1 VPRPLTA
8 IAACIVAIL
17 IAAASA
23 SAATLDRDPLFGTAN
38 VALDDGSVTSL
49 FGYADRGGDQLRVAV
64 RAAAAG
70 PCAASAAA
78 DPGPLQVDTLV
89 TDEYSVDV
97 PLSATVGA
105 QLFCAWLERG
115 GAEAAT
121 PVSVAFNVV
130 LPFAEV
136 KLGTP
141 VVVHRGLPF
150 TLGLLARSDGP
161 ARRVFGSL
169 IPGAVC
175 PPTFG
180 ATPGGIPAFP
190 PAGLSLLSTKDQ
202 ATVALTPAPGSYRLC
217 AWVQPSAAAAPE
229 AAAGVAVTVPARR
242 TRTKTENGNWVN
254 KHGTARGVVF
264 VDGAIRGTVV
274 IQAASDV
281 VGSPWFA
288 VKRFAIARWHHKTL
302 CRDVCELAGS
312 DHHVHVRVPVGFNV
326 RARFLGTADA
336 APSTALGTTVMPW

>member
-8 IAACIVAIL
+8 IAASVVAIL
-17 IAAASA
+17 FAAASA

-38 VALDDGSVTSL
+38 VVLDDGSVTSL
-49 FGYADRGGDQLRVAV
+49 SGYADPGGDRLRVAV

-70 PCAASAAA
+70 PCAATAAA
-78 DPGPLQVDTLV
+78 DPGPLQVDAVV

-97 PLSATVGA
+97 PLSATVGS
-105 QLFCAWLERG
+105 QMFCAWLERG
-115 GAEAAT
+115 GARAAP
-121 PVSVAFNVV
+121 PVGVAFNVV

-136 KLGTP
+136 RFGAP

-169 IPGAVC
+169 IPGSAC
-175 PPTFG
+175 PPTF
-180 ATPGGIPAFP
+180 TPAGGGIPAFP

-202 ATVALTPAPGSYRLC
+202 ATVPLTPAPGSYRLC
-217 AWVQPSAAAAPE
+217 AWVQPSAGAPPE

-242 TRTKTENGNWVN
+242 TRTTTENGNWVN
-254 KHGTARGVVF
+254 KHGTARGVVYLT
-264 VDGAIRGTVV
+264 GAIRGTVV
-274 IQAASDV
+274 IEAASDV
-281 VGSPWFA
+281 VGSPWRA
-288 VKRFAIARWHHKTL
+288 VKRFSIARWHHKTR
-302 CRDVCELAGS
+302 CRDVCEVAIS
-312 DHHVHVRVPVGFNV
+312 DHHVHVHVPVGFNA

-336 APSTALGTTVMPW
+336 APSTAHFTTVMPW